1 MRLVVFFVAAVLFAS
16 SLSAAR
22 IYRRDGSFIEFQKV
36 PNLSARFVTR
46 AELPTL
52 RSVKAVWRI
61 GEQRHLAI
69 GENLKGP
76 LPVYRFGLRPYVANN
91 QIFWRGSIPVPVLM
105 KKYGLVLQE
114 IYASTNL
121 YRFTVNGDAVAV
133 AQKITEA
140 GDGFAFP
147 DMIREQE
154 FRAEPVMPIPD
165 KYYKEGYQWALNNTG
180 TAIGLSN
187 PSLPTKK
194 NADIR
199 FEAAMQFIVDRLA
212 ANGLP
217 SFDSATKVAIMDSGV
232 DLTHPD
238 LKNKL
243 DEGWDAVNHKPGGDY
258 GTIDPNDPYGTAGYS
273 HGTNCAGVAA
283 AEGNAIGV
291 TGVCP
296 WCGIYPVQFMEG
308 GVGSASSEQ
317 AYIESYE
324 KYVADPKI
332 VAVNCSFG
340 PMAGMGEVPLMPGEE
355 ASHLNFF
362 QNGRDGK
369 GGAILYASGN
379 DGVDTNY
386 MVLHRY
392 EFKFKRNGVDVV
404 DQVFSIGGTSAWDN
418 RVSYSNYGQEIDMVT
433 PTLTQSPLLGI
444 ATTYIQGYGDLD
456 SDYTNQF
463 SGTSAA
469 APFATGV
476 MGVIFSVNPDL
487 TLEEAYEIIKLSSDK
502 INPETGF
509 WNKTPDEPA
518 GDAHSPKFGYGRAN
532 LLKAVRLAAGLEMCD
547 PATVT
552 EEVKNGLD
560 DDCDGWVDEG
570 FAPDLS
576 KVGMPC
582 TTDADCAST
591 DFPVEQVQCL
601 ASHGATKFAGG
612 YCAIR
617 PITSDCPDG
626 TRTPG
631 DMGTYCLKDC
641 NKEHKCT
648 REGYYCTEENLGFCT
663 ASCKTNDD
671 CTEGAYCDDEGHCR
685 RNPSEPGGECETNED
700 CLYNGYCVTMV
711 PGGFCFVQCANGI
724 DDYCGDQ
731 GSKCVHVNIPQMG
744 EMDMCVPPCKEDSDC
759 RSIGGQQLKCHRN
772 LNGKSDV
779 CFMPCSTDEDCF
791 DENAECNDGTCI
803 VKGTAKPDTDAGDLA
818 DDNVVSTDD
827 ITAGDEDMLSDALVM
842 PDEGSKKKD
851 DGCGCSLVF

>member
-1 MRLVVFFVAAVLFAS
+1 MRMLVSFLVMVLAAS
-16 SLSAAR
+16 SLSAAKV
-22 IYRRDGSFIEFQKV
+22 YRRDGSFIEFKKT
-36 PNLSARFVTR
+36 PMLTARFVVRSELPLLREAKTVWR
-46 AELPTL
+46 AE
-52 RSVKAVWRI
+52 
-61 GEQRHLAI
+61 GRHLAI
-69 GENLKGP
+69 GEKLNGP
-76 LPVYRFGLRPYVANN
+76 LPVYHFGIRPYVANN
-91 QIFWRGSIPVPVLM
+91 QIFWRGNLPVTALA
-105 KKYGLVLQE
+105 KKYGLMLEE
-114 IYASTNL
+114 IYPSTSL
-121 YRFTVNGDAVAV
+121 YRFRVKGDAVEV
-133 AQKITEA
+133 AQRIVEA
-140 GDGFAFP
+140 DDGFAFP
-147 DMIREQE
+147 DMIREQQ

-165 KYYKEGYQWALNNTG
+165 KYYKEGYQWALKNTG
-180 TAIGLSN
+180 TAIGISN
-187 PSLPTKK
+187 PSLPTKA

-199 FEAAMQFIVDRLA
+199 FEAAMAFIVEALA
-212 ANGLP
+212 EEQLP
-217 SFDSATKVAIMDSGV
+217 NFDGATKVAIMDSGV

-243 DEGWDAVNHKPGGDY
+243 DEGWDAVNHEPGGDY

-283 AEGNAIGV
+283 AEGNEIGT

-308 GVGSASSEQ
+308 GIGSASSEQ
-317 AYIESYE
+317 GYIESYE
-324 KYVADPKI
+324 KYVADEKI

-355 ASHLNFF
+355 ESHLNFF
-362 QNGRDGK
+362 QNGRGGK

-392 EFKFKRNGVDVV
+392 EFKFKRDGVDVV

-456 SDYTNQF
+456 KDYSNQF

-487 TLEEAYEIIKLSSDK
+487 TLEEAYEIIKVSSDK

-532 LLKAVRLAAGLEMCD
+532 LFKAVRLAMGLEMCD
-547 PATVT
+547 PHAIL
-552 EEVKNGLD
+552 EETKNGLD

-582 TTDADCAST
+582 TTAADCVTA
-591 DFPVEQVQCL
+591 DFGESDVQCL
-601 ASHGATKFAGG
+601 DAHGATKFTGG
-612 YCAIR
+612 YCAVL
-617 PITSDCPDG
+617 PKKTDCPDG

-631 DMGTYCLKDC
+631 DMGAYCLKDC

-663 ASCKTNDD
+663 ASCKTNND

-731 GSKCVHVNIPQMG
+731 GAKCVHVSIPQMG
-744 EMDMCVPPCKEDSDC
+744 EMDMCVPPCTEDSDC
-759 RSIGGQQLKCHRN
+759 RSMGGMQLKCHKN

-779 CFMPCSTDEDCF
+779 CFMPCSTDDDCF
-791 DENAECNDGTCI
+791 DENAECDNGTCI
-803 VKGTAKPDTDAGDLA
+803 VKGTGGD
-818 DDNVVSTDD
+818 
-827 ITAGDEDMLSDALVM
+827 DEDAIVSDDDMLVGDHIAGEDEDELVDSLVV
-842 PDEGSKKKD
+842 PDEESKKKD